1 MSCLSARSL
10 FANIL
15 KVGGIISITLCTT
28 MLFPF
33 LINGRKKKRKDN
45 NIAIQMV
52 EDLNI
57 IQSSSCEREYGNFVD
72 EIGKG
77 GGRRGPLSLIDS
89 FYTKYIFYV
98 ISILSTD
105 TKSDKSL
112 PCILLF

>member
-1 MSCLSARSL
+1 
-10 FANIL
+10 
-15 KVGGIISITLCTT
+15 
-28 MLFPF
+28 
-33 LINGRKKKRKDN
+33 
-45 NIAIQMV
+45 MV

-57 IQSSSCEREYGNFVD
+57 IQSPSCEREYGNFVE

-77 GGRRGPLSLIDS
+77 GGYRRGPLSLIDS

-112 PCILLF
+112 PCILPF